1 MISRFENNLL
11 GSREVKGLYSE
22 ESGGKEL
29 DGKGSSLELRPRERG
44 GSKDQSE
51 IDSADG
57 LKQSRLKIRGRA
69 QS

>member
-44 GSKDQSE
+44 GSKDQS
-51 IDSADG
+51 DSYIIP
-57 LKQSRLKIRGRA
+57 LFPLTPLRENCL
-69 QS
+69 